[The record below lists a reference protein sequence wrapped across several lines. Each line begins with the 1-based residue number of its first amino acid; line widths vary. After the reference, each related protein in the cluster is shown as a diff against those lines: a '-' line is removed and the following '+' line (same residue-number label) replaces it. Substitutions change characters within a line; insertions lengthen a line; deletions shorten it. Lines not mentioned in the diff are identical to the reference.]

1 MECSHR
7 TQKDLWGQWVVSS
20 KCKVVVIP
28 RKLSLSFTQKWSLDM
43 PRANEF
49 LGILR
54 LLGRLWVWLYV
65 LISVVPIVKAAIFK
79 VNWKANHL
87 TALNL
92 LRDKRFIRPL

>member
-1 MECSHR
+1 
-7 TQKDLWGQWVVSS
+7 
-20 KCKVVVIP
+20 
-28 RKLSLSFTQKWSLDM
+28 M

-54 LLGRLWVWLYV
+54 LLGRFWVWLYV
-65 LISVVPIVKAAIFK
+65 LISVVPIIKAAIFK

-92 LRDKRFIRPL
+92 LRDKRFIRPLWCAKFKKLNGYDLRMLRTCIVSL